1 MLGIVAERQSR
12 VPPGRNK
19 RVIVLQLVSRVSG
32 GIDFEARGCNRQPR
46 GDGWQPRHVRIPRLN
61 SANEPDSG
69 ERGRSLRLA
78 LATFAILALEL
89 AIIRWMSH
97 QVRIFAYLNNV
108 LLMASFLGMGLGVA
122 IGRRRPRLIDFA
134 LPSLAVLAAILTFSA
149 QLHLLRLAFPDPSLS
164 IWGAETLRGNETFI
178 TNLTKI
184 VALFALVVWI
194 FVCAGSVVG
203 LLFASLR
210 PLRAYTADLA
220 GSLLG
225 VLAMTIAA
233 ALGTTPPVWLA
244 LAVIPLLILS
254 PRILSVV
261 SAVAVVVLAQLSVQG
276 ALFSPYNRLDIGRST
291 VIPGHPLA
299 LAANR
304 DAHQLLLDLRTSN
317 VTDPHY
323 TPNQQQSLGIYRY
336 MYDLPFRVPAGKG
349 RALVVGAGTG
359 NDVAA
364 ALRNGFGQVV
374 SVDIDPTIISIGRRL
389 HPEGPYRDARV
400 VPVVNDARAYLEQ
413 HRDEHFDIVCF
424 GLLDSHAMFSSMA
437 SLRLDNYVYT
447 VESMRSAWN
456 HVAPGGAMSVSFSV
470 YAGNWIADRIF
481 AVMTEATGRPPRVFS
496 FPVSTAKTF
505 IVTKGETR
513 LPSRPVLFEISQNT
527 DLDTTRVTT
536 DDWPFLYLRPDTIP
550 AGYMTMLAC
559 ILIIA
564 AAGARIAFGRRL
576 YGSGFDPVLFLMGA
590 AFLLIETR
598 GVTDLS
604 LLFGSTWIVN
614 SSVFA
619 GVLVMALAAN
629 LAVQRFRPR
638 DLTPYFIALFGAL
651 LVSYLVRPSQLLTLS
666 LLGRGVAGGLLNALP
681 IAFAGVI
688 FSTLLARSEDA
699 TSSLGSNLVGAMAGG
714 CLEYASIVTGLR
726 FLTAIAI
733 ALYGAA
739 FVFVTRRNRGGSV
752 N

>member
-1 MLGIVAERQSR
+1 MRA
-12 VPPGRNK
+12 
-19 RVIVLQLVSRVSG
+19 
-32 GIDFEARGCNRQPR
+32 
-46 GDGWQPRHVRIPRLN
+46 
-61 SANEPDSG
+61 
-69 ERGRSLRLA
+69 LRLG

-134 LPSLAVLAAILTFSA
+134 LPSLVILAAILTFSA
-149 QLHLLRLAFPDPSLS
+149 QLGLLRIAFPDPTLS

-178 TNLTKI
+178 RNLSKI
-184 VALFALVVWI
+184 VALFSLVVWI

-203 LLFASLR
+203 PLFSSLR

-225 VLAMTIAA
+225 VIAMTVAA
-233 ALGTTPPVWLA
+233 AFGTTPPVWLA
-244 LAVIPLLILS
+244 LAVIPIVILS
-254 PRILSVV
+254 PRIISIVC
-261 SAVAVVVLAQLSVQG
+261 AVAVVVLAQLSVQH
-276 ALFSPYNRLDIGRST
+276 ALFSPYNRLDIGYSA
-291 VIPGHPLA
+291 VIPGHPFA

-317 VTDPHY
+317 ITDPHF
-323 TPNQQQSLGIYRY
+323 TEVQQRFLAKYRY

-374 SVDIDPTIISIGRRL
+374 SVDIDPTIVSIGQGF
-389 HPEGPYRDARV
+389 HPEHPYNDPRAVR
-400 VPVVNDARAYLEQ
+400 VVNDARAYLEQ
-413 HRDEHFDIVCF
+413 NPDERFDIVCF

-447 VESMRSAWN
+447 VEAMRSAWR
-456 HVAPGGAMSVSFSV
+456 HVAPGGALSVSFSV
-470 YAGNWIADRIF
+470 YAGPWIADRIF
-481 AVMTEATGRPPRVFS
+481 AVMTQATGLRPRVFA
-496 FPVSTAKTF
+496 FPETTAKTF
-505 IVTKGETR
+505 IVTKGQTR
-513 LPSRPVLFEISQNT
+513 MPARPVIFEVPMAT
-527 DLDTTRVTT
+527 DLEATRVTT
-536 DDWPFLYLRPDTIP
+536 DDWPFLYLRPDTFP
-550 AGYMTMLAC
+550 AGYVTMLAC
-559 ILIIA
+559 ILVLA
-564 AAGARIAFGRRL
+564 AAGARFAFGKHL

-629 LAVQRFRPR
+629 LAVERFRPR
-638 DLTPYFIALFGAL
+638 NLTPYFVALFAAL
-651 LVSYLVRPSQLLTLS
+651 LVSYLVRPSELLTLP

-681 IAFAGVI
+681 IGFAGVI
-688 FSTLLARSEDA
+688 FSTLLSRSEDA
-699 TSSLGSNLVGAMAGG
+699 TSSLGSNLIGAMAGG
-714 CLEYASIVTGLR
+714 CLEYSSIVTGLR

-739 FVFVTRRNRGGSV
+739 FVLVTRGRV
-752 N
+752 ADP

>member
-1 MLGIVAERQSR
+1 MLGVACAISS
-12 VPPGRNK
+12 PD
-19 RVIVLQLVSRVSG
+19 LQEETETGAG
-32 GIDFEARGCNRQPR
+32 GGMRAF
-46 GDGWQPRHVRIPRLN
+46 RL
-61 SANEPDSG
+61 G
-69 ERGRSLRLA
+69 

-122 IGRRRPRLIDFA
+122 IGRRRPRLIELA
-134 LPSLAVLAAILTFSA
+134 LPSLVVLAAILTFSA
-149 QLHLLRLAFPDPSLS
+149 QLHLLRIAFPDPTLS

-178 TNLTKI
+178 RNLAKI
-184 VALFALVVWI
+184 VALFGLVVWI
-194 FVCAGSVVG
+194 FVCVGSIVG
-203 LLFASLR
+203 PLFSSLR

-225 VLAMTIAA
+225 VIAMTIAA

-244 LAVIPLLILS
+244 LAVIPLVILS
-254 PRILSVV
+254 PRIVSIV
-261 SAVAVVVLAQLSVQG
+261 SAVLVVVLAQLSVQH
-276 ALFSPYNRLDIGRST
+276 ALFSPYNRLDIGYST
-291 VIPGHPLA
+291 VIPGHPYA

-304 DAHQLLLDLRTSN
+304 DAHQLLLDLRTAN
-317 VTDPHY
+317 IVNPRY
-323 TPNQQQSLGIYRY
+323 TQPEKRFLAKYRY
-336 MYDLPFRVPAGKG
+336 MYDLPFRVPAGRG

-374 SVDIDPTIISIGRRL
+374 SVDIDPTIIRIGKRF
-389 HPEGPYRDARV
+389 HPERPYSDARA

-413 HRDEHFDIVCF
+413 HPDERFDIVCF

-447 VESMRSAWN
+447 VEAIRSAWN
-456 HVAPGGAMSVSFSV
+456 HVAPGGALSISFSV
-470 YAGNWIADRIF
+470 YAGNWISDRIY
-481 AVMTEATGRPPRVFS
+481 AVITQATGRPPRVFA
-496 FPVSTAKTF
+496 FPESTARTF

-513 LPSRPVLFEISQNT
+513 LPSRPVSFEIRMNT
-527 DLDTTRVTT
+527 DLNATRVTT
-536 DDWPFLYLRPDTIP
+536 DDWPFLYLRPDTFP
-550 AGYMTMLAC
+550 TGYVTMLIC
-559 ILIIA
+559 ILLIA
-564 AAGARIAFGRRL
+564 AAGARIAFGKRL

-629 LAVQRFRPR
+629 LAVQRFRPEN
-638 DLTPYFIALFGAL
+638 LTPYFVALFAAL
-651 LVSYLVRPSQLLTLS
+651 LISYLVRPSQLLTLP
-666 LLGRGVAGGLLNALP
+666 LIERGVVGGLMNALP
-681 IAFAGVI
+681 IGFAGVI
-688 FSTLLARSEDA
+688 FSTLLSRSEDA
-699 TSSLGSNLVGAMAGG
+699 TSSLGSNLIGAMAGG

-739 FVFVTRRNRGGSV
+739 FVLVAGRRGKVSGGA
-752 N
+752 

>member
-1 MLGIVAERQSR
+1 MLAGACAISSPA
-12 VPPGRNK
+12 
-19 RVIVLQLVSRVSG
+19 LQDETETG
-32 GIDFEARGCNRQPR
+32 A
-46 GDGWQPRHVRIPRLN
+46 
-61 SANEPDSG
+61 G
-69 ERGRSLRLA
+69 ERTRALRLG

-89 AIIRWMSH
+89 ALIRWMSH

-122 IGRRRPRLIDFA
+122 IGRRRPRLIHFV
-134 LPSLAVLAAILTFSA
+134 LPSLVVLAAILTFSA
-149 QLHLLRLAFPDPSLS
+149 QLHLLRIAFPDPTLS

-178 TNLTKI
+178 TNLAKI

-194 FVCAGSVVG
+194 FVCAGSIVG
-203 LLFASLR
+203 PLFSSLR

-225 VLAMTIAA
+225 VIAMTIAA
-233 ALGTTPPVWLA
+233 AFGTTPPVWLA
-244 LAVIPLLILS
+244 LAVIPLVILS
-254 PRILSVV
+254 PRIV
-261 SAVAVVVLAQLSVQG
+261 SIICAIVVVALAQLSVQH
-276 ALFSPYNRLDIGRST
+276 ALFSPYNRLDVGYST
-291 VIPGHPLA
+291 VIPGHPYA

-304 DAHQLLLDLRTSN
+304 DAHQLLLDLRAPNIVNSR
-317 VTDPHY
+317 Y
-323 TPNQQQSLGIYRY
+323 TEAQQQFLATYRY

-374 SVDIDPTIISIGRRL
+374 SVDIDPTIIAIGKRL
-389 HPEGPYRDARV
+389 HPERPYSDPRA

-413 HRDEHFDIVCF
+413 HPNERFDIVCF

-447 VESMRSAWN
+447 VEAIRSAWN
-456 HVAPGGAMSVSFSV
+456 HVAPGGALSISFSV
-470 YAGNWIADRIF
+470 YAGNWIADRIY
-481 AVMTEATGRPPRVFS
+481 AVITEATGQPPRVFA
-496 FPVSTAKTF
+496 FPEWTARTF

-513 LPSRPVLFEISQNT
+513 LPSRHVIFEIPMNT
-527 DLDTTRVTT
+527 DLDATRVTT
-536 DDWPFLYLRPDTIP
+536 DDWPFLYLRPDTFP
-550 AGYMTMLAC
+550 TGYVTMLAC
-559 ILIIA
+559 ILVIA
-564 AAGARIAFGRRL
+564 AAGARIAFGKRV

-629 LAVQRFRPR
+629 LAVQRFRPQN
-638 DLTPYFIALFGAL
+638 LTPYFVALFAAL
-651 LVSYLVRPSQLLTLS
+651 LISYLVRPSQLLTLP
-666 LLGRGVAGGLLNALP
+666 LIERGVFGGLLNALP
-681 IAFAGVI
+681 IGFAGVI
-688 FSTLLARSEDA
+688 FSTLLARSDDA
-699 TSSLGSNLVGAMAGG
+699 TSSLGSNLIGAMAGG

-739 FVFVTRRNRGGSV
+739 FVLVAGRRGKVSGEA
-752 N
+752 

>member
-1 MLGIVAERQSR
+1 M
-12 VPPGRNK
+12 
-19 RVIVLQLVSRVSG
+19 
-32 GIDFEARGCNRQPR
+32 
-46 GDGWQPRHVRIPRLN
+46 
-61 SANEPDSG
+61 SG
-69 ERGRSLRLA
+69 EITEGTSERIRAFRLG

-134 LPSLAVLAAILTFSA
+134 LPSLGVLAAILTFSA
-149 QLHLLRLAFPDPSLS
+149 QLHLLRIAFPDPTLS
-164 IWGAETLRGNETFI
+164 IWGAEVLRGNETFLL
-178 TNLTKI
+178 NLVKI

-194 FVCAGSVVG
+194 FICAGSIVG
-203 LLFASLR
+203 PLFSSLR

-225 VLAMTIAA
+225 VIAMTIAA
-233 ALGTTPPVWLA
+233 ALGTTPPIWLA
-244 LAVIPLLILS
+244 LAVIPLVILS
-254 PRILSVV
+254 PRILSIVC
-261 SAVAVVVLAQLSVQG
+261 AIAVVVLAQFSVQH
-276 ALFSPYNRLDIGRST
+276 ALFSPYNRLDIGYST
-291 VIPGHPLA
+291 VIPGKPLA

-304 DAHQLLLDLRTSN
+304 DAHQLLLDLTIPN
-317 VTDPHY
+317 ITNPQY
-323 TPNQQQSLGIYRY
+323 TEQQQRFLLKYRY
-336 MYDLPFRVPAGKG
+336 MYDLPFRVPVGK
-349 RALVVGAGTG
+349 RSALVVGAGTG

-364 ALRNGFGQVV
+364 ALRNGFGKVV
-374 SVDIDPTIISIGRRL
+374 SVDIDPTIINIGKRF
-389 HPEGPYRDARV
+389 HPEHPYSDPRA

-413 HRDEHFDIVCF
+413 HPDERFDVVCF

-447 VESMRSAWN
+447 VESMRSAWR
-456 HVAPGGAMSVSFSV
+456 HVAPGGALSVSFSV

-481 AVMTEATGRPPRVFS
+481 AVMTEATGQKPRVFA
-496 FPVSTAKTF
+496 FPATTAKTF

-513 LPSRPVLFEISQNT
+513 LPPPPVVFEVPMST
-527 DLDTTRVTT
+527 DLDATRVTT
-536 DDWPFLYLRPDTIP
+536 DDWPFLYLRPDTFP
-550 AGYMTMLAC
+550 TGYVTMLIC
-559 ILIIA
+559 ILVIA
-564 AAGARIAFGRRL
+564 AAGARIAFGKRL

-629 LAVQRFRPR
+629 LAVQRFQPR
-638 DLTPYFIALFGAL
+638 DLTQYFIALFAAL
-651 LVSYLVRPSQLLTLS
+651 LLSYLVRPSNLLTLP
-666 LLGRGVAGGLLNALP
+666 LLGRGVVGGLLNALP
-681 IAFAGVI
+681 IGFAGVI
-688 FSTLLARSEDA
+688 FSTLLSRSEDA

-739 FVFVTRRNRGGSV
+739 FVLVARKRGRAGATGAT
-752 N
+752 

>member
-1 MLGIVAERQSR
+1 LTEEPGPTERTRAFRLG
-12 VPPGRNK
+12 
-19 RVIVLQLVSRVSG
+19 
-32 GIDFEARGCNRQPR
+32 
-46 GDGWQPRHVRIPRLN
+46 
-61 SANEPDSG
+61 
-69 ERGRSLRLA
+69 

-134 LPSLAVLAAILTFSA
+134 LPSLVVLAAILTFSA
-149 QLHLLRLAFPDPSLS
+149 QLHLLRIAFPDPTLS
-164 IWGAETLRGNETFI
+164 IWGAETLRGNETFLM
-178 TNLTKI
+178 NLTKI

-203 LLFASLR
+203 RLFSSLR

-225 VLAMTIAA
+225 VIAMTVAA
-233 ALGTTPPVWLA
+233 AFGTTPPVWLA
-244 LAVIPLLILS
+244 LAVIPLVILS
-254 PRILSVV
+254 PRIV
-261 SAVAVVVLAQLSVQG
+261 SIVCAIAVVVLAQLSVQH
-276 ALFSPYNRLDIGRST
+276 ALFSPYNRLDIGYST
-291 VIPGHPLA
+291 VIPGNPFA

-304 DAHQLLLDLRTSN
+304 DAHQLLLDLRTEN
-317 VTDPHY
+317 LTNPRY
-323 TPNQQQSLGIYRY
+323 TEQQRSFLAKYRY

-374 SVDIDPTIISIGRRL
+374 SVDIDPTIIRIGKRF
-389 HPEGPYRDARV
+389 HPERPYDDPRAM
-400 VPVVNDARAYLEQ
+400 PVVNDARAYLEQ
-413 HRDEHFDIVCF
+413 HPNDRFDIVCF
-424 GLLDSHAMFSSMA
+424 GLLDSHAMFSSMS

-447 VESMRSAWN
+447 VEAMRSAWN
-456 HVAPGGAMSVSFSV
+456 HVAPGGALSVCFSV
-470 YAGNWIADRIF
+470 YAGNWISDRIF
-481 AVMTEATGRPPRVFS
+481 AVMTEATGQRPRVFA
-496 FPVSTAKTF
+496 FPATTAKTF

-513 LPSRPVLFEISQNT
+513 LPSRPVIFEVPMFT
-527 DLDTTRVTT
+527 DLDATRVTT
-536 DDWPFLYLRPDTIP
+536 DDWPFLYLRPETFP
-550 AGYMTMLAC
+550 TGYVTMLAC
-559 ILIIA
+559 ILVIA
-564 AAGARIAFGRRL
+564 AASARFAFGRRL

-638 DLTPYFIALFGAL
+638 DLTPYFVGLFAAL
-651 LVSYLVRPSQLLTLS
+651 LISYLVRPSQLLAFP
-666 LLGRGVAGGLLNALP
+666 LLERGVLGGLLNALP
-681 IAFAGVI
+681 IGFAGVI
-688 FSTLLARSEDA
+688 FSTLLSRSEDA

-739 FVFVTRRNRGGSV
+739 FVLVARARGSV
-752 N
+752 GSAGGQ

>member
-1 MLGIVAERQSR
+1 L
-12 VPPGRNK
+12 
-19 RVIVLQLVSRVSG
+19 
-32 GIDFEARGCNRQPR
+32 IDDQVMG
-46 GDGWQPRHVRIPRLN
+46 
-61 SANEPDSG
+61 ANE
-69 ERGRSLRLA
+69 RVRALRLG

-108 LLMASFLGMGLGVA
+108 LLMASFLGMGLGIA
-122 IGRRRPRLIDFA
+122 IGRRRPRLIEFA
-134 LPSLAVLAAILTFSA
+134 LPSLLVLAAILTFSA
-149 QLHLLRLAFPDPSLS
+149 QLGLLRLAFPDPTLS
-164 IWGAETLRGNETFI
+164 IWGAETLRGNETFLR
-178 TNLTKI
+178 NLTKI

-203 LLFASLR
+203 PLFSSLR
-210 PLRAYTADLA
+210 PLRAYTADLT

-225 VLAMTIAA
+225 VIAMTIAA
-233 ALGTTPPVWLA
+233 AFGTTPPVWLA
-244 LAVIPLLILS
+244 LAVIPLAILS
-254 PRILSVV
+254 PRIV
-261 SAVAVVVLAQLSVQG
+261 SFACAIAVVVLAQLSVQH
-276 ALFSPYNRLDIGRST
+276 AQFSPYNRLDIGYSA
-291 VIPGHPLA
+291 VIPGHPFA

-317 VTDPHY
+317 IASPQY
-323 TPNQQQSLGIYRY
+323 TLQQQQFLQKYRY
-336 MYDLPFRVPAGKG
+336 MYDLPFRVPVGRG

-374 SVDIDPTIISIGRRL
+374 SVDIDPTIIAIGRRF
-389 HPEGPYRDARV
+389 HPERPYSDPRAQ
-400 VPVVNDARAYLEQ
+400 PVVNDARAYFEQ
-413 HRDEHFDIVCF
+413 HRDERFDIVCF
-424 GLLDSHAMFSSMA
+424 GLLDSHAMFSSMG

-447 VESMRSAWN
+447 VEAMRSAWN
-456 HVAPGGAMSVSFSV
+456 HVAPGGALSVSFSV

-481 AVMTEATGRPPRVFS
+481 AVMTQATGQNPRVFA
-496 FPVSTAKTF
+496 FPETTAKTF
-505 IVTKGETR
+505 IVTRGASR
-513 LPSRPVLFEISQNT
+513 LPARAVRFEVPMAT

-536 DDWPFLYLRPDTIP
+536 DDWPFLYLRPNTFP
-550 AGYMTMLAC
+550 AGYVTMLAC
-559 ILIIA
+559 VLVLA
-564 AAGARIAFGRRL
+564 AAGARVAFGKHL

-629 LAVQRFRPR
+629 LAVQRFQPR
-638 DLTPYFIALFGAL
+638 DLTPYFVALFVAL
-651 LVSYLVRPSQLLTLS
+651 VISYLIRPSQLLPLS
-666 LLGRGVAGGLLNALP
+666 MLGRGVVGGLLNALP
-681 IAFAGVI
+681 IGFAGVI

-714 CLEYASIVTGLR
+714 SLEYASIFTGLR

-739 FVFVTRRNRGGSV
+739 FVLVARARSRSGTESSV
-752 N
+752 H

>member
-1 MLGIVAERQSR
+1 M
-12 VPPGRNK
+12 
-19 RVIVLQLVSRVSG
+19 QLVARVS
-32 GIDFEARGCNRQPR
+32 AVSSRGLTAEPGLTERTR
-46 GDGWQPRHVRIPRLN
+46 AFRL
-61 SANEPDSG
+61 G
-69 ERGRSLRLA
+69 

-97 QVRIFAYLNNV
+97 QVRIFAYLNNI

-122 IGRRRPRLIDFA
+122 IGRRRPRLIHVA
-134 LPSLAVLAAILTFSA
+134 LPSLVVLAAILTFSA
-149 QLHLLRLAFPDPSLS
+149 QLHLLRIAFPDPTLS
-164 IWGAETLRGNETFI
+164 IWGAETLRGNETFFM
-178 TNLTKI
+178 NLTKI

-203 LLFASLR
+203 PLFSSLR

-225 VLAMTIAA
+225 VIAMTVAA

-244 LAVIPLLILS
+244 LAVIPLVILS
-254 PRILSVV
+254 PRILSIVC
-261 SAVAVVVLAQLSVQG
+261 AVAVVVLAQLSVQH
-276 ALFSPYNRLDIGRST
+276 ALFSPYNRLDLGYST
-291 VIPGHPLA
+291 VIPGHPFA

-317 VTDPHY
+317 ITNPIY
-323 TPNQQQSLGIYRY
+323 TEQQQRFLAKYRY

-374 SVDIDPTIISIGRRL
+374 SVDIDPTIITIGKRF
-389 HPEGPYRDARV
+389 HPERPYSDPRA

-413 HRDEHFDIVCF
+413 HPNDRFDIVCF

-447 VESMRSAWN
+447 VEAIRSAWN
-456 HVAPGGAMSVSFSV
+456 HVGPGGALSISFSV
-470 YAGNWIADRIF
+470 YAGKWIADRIF
-481 AVMTEATGRPPRVFS
+481 AVMTEATGQRPRVFA
-496 FPVSTAKTF
+496 FQEWTAWTF
-505 IVTKGETR
+505 IVTKGQTR
-513 LPSRPVLFEISQNT
+513 LPSRPVIFEVPMAI
-527 DLDTTRVTT
+527 DLDATRVTT
-536 DDWPFLYLRPDTIP
+536 DDWPFLYLRPNTFP
-550 AGYMTMLAC
+550 TGYVTMLVC
-559 ILIIA
+559 ILVCA
-564 AAGARIAFGRRL
+564 AAGARIAFGKRL

-638 DLTPYFIALFGAL
+638 DLTPYFVALFAAL
-651 LVSYLVRPSQLLTLS
+651 LISYLVRPSQLLALP
-666 LLGRGVAGGLLNALP
+666 LLGRGIAGGLLNALP
-681 IAFAGVI
+681 IGFAGVI
-688 FSTLLARSEDA
+688 FSTLLSRSEDA
-699 TSSLGSNLVGAMAGG
+699 TSSLGSNLVGAMVGG
-714 CLEYASIVTGLR
+714 CLEYASIATGLR

-739 FVFVTRRNRGGSV
+739 FVLVAGRKGRSEGQ
-752 N
+752 

>member
-1 MLGIVAERQSR
+1 MNNAIAVTSERTR
-12 VPPGRNK
+12 
-19 RVIVLQLVSRVSG
+19 
-32 GIDFEARGCNRQPR
+32 A
-46 GDGWQPRHVRIPRLN
+46 
-61 SANEPDSG
+61 
-69 ERGRSLRLA
+69 LRLG

-122 IGRRRPRLIDFA
+122 IGRRRPRLIEFA
-134 LPSLAVLAAILTFSA
+134 LPSLVVLAAILTFSA
-149 QLHLLRLAFPDPSLS
+149 QLHLLRIAFPDPTLS

-178 TNLTKI
+178 KNLAKI

-194 FVCAGSVVG
+194 FLCAGSVVG
-203 LLFASLR
+203 PLFAGLR

-225 VLAMTIAA
+225 VIAMTIAA

-244 LAVIPLLILS
+244 LAVIPLVILS
-254 PRILSVV
+254 PRILSIV
-261 SAVAVVVLAQLSVQG
+261 AAGAVVVLAQLSVQH

-291 VIPGHPLA
+291 VIPGRPLA

-304 DAHQLLLDLRTSN
+304 DAHQILLDLRESN
-317 VTDPHY
+317 IAGPHY
-323 TPNQQQSLGIYRY
+323 TPEQRRLLATYRY
-336 MYDLPFRVPAGKG
+336 MYDLPFRVPARKG

-374 SVDIDPTIISIGRRL
+374 SVDIDPTIISIGLRF
-389 HPEGPYRDARV
+389 HPERPYSDARA

-413 HRDEHFDIVCF
+413 HPDERFDIVCF

-447 VESMRSAWN
+447 VQAMRSAWN
-456 HVAPGGAMSVSFSV
+456 HVAPGGALSVSFSV
-470 YAGNWIADRIF
+470 YAGNWIADRIV
-481 AVMTEATGRPPRVFS
+481 AVMTEATGQAPRVFA
-496 FPVSTAKTF
+496 FPESTAKTF
-505 IVTKGETR
+505 IVTKGQTR
-513 LPSRPVLFEISQNT
+513 LPSRPVIFEIPQTT
-527 DLDTTRVTT
+527 DLQTTRVTT
-536 DDWPFLYLRPDTIP
+536 DDWPFLYLRPDTFP
-550 AGYMTMLAC
+550 AGYVTMLAC
-559 ILIIA
+559 ILVMA
-564 AAGARIAFGRRL
+564 AAGARIAFGKQL

-614 SSVFA
+614 SCVFA

-638 DLTPYFIALFGAL
+638 DLTPYFVALFAAL
-651 LVSYLVRPSQLLTLS
+651 LVSYLVRPSQLLTLP
-666 LLGRGVAGGLLNALP
+666 LLGRGAAGGLLNALP

-739 FVFVTRRNRGGSV
+739 FVLVARRRGRASV
-752 N
+752 D

>member
-1 MLGIVAERQSR
+1 L
-12 VPPGRNK
+12 
-19 RVIVLQLVSRVSG
+19 
-32 GIDFEARGCNRQPR
+32 
-46 GDGWQPRHVRIPRLN
+46 
-61 SANEPDSG
+61 SG
-69 ERGRSLRLA
+69 EITEGTSERIRAFRLG

-134 LPSLAVLAAILTFSA
+134 LPSLGVLAAILTFSA
-149 QLHLLRLAFPDPSLS
+149 QLHLLRIAFPDPTLS
-164 IWGAETLRGNETFI
+164 IWGAEVLRGNETFLL
-178 TNLTKI
+178 NLVKI

-194 FVCAGSVVG
+194 FICAGSIVG
-203 LLFASLR
+203 PLFSSLR

-225 VLAMTIAA
+225 VIAMTIAA
-233 ALGTTPPVWLA
+233 ALGTTPPIWLA
-244 LAVIPLLILS
+244 LAVIPLVILS
-254 PRILSVV
+254 PRILSIVC
-261 SAVAVVVLAQLSVQG
+261 AIAVVVLAQFSVQH
-276 ALFSPYNRLDIGRST
+276 ALFSPYNRLDIGYST
-291 VIPGHPLA
+291 VIPGKPLA

-304 DAHQLLLDLRTSN
+304 DAHQLLLDLTIPN
-317 VTDPHY
+317 ITNPQY
-323 TPNQQQSLGIYRY
+323 TEQQQRFLLKYRY
-336 MYDLPFRVPAGKG
+336 MYDLPFRVPVGK
-349 RALVVGAGTG
+349 RSALVVGAGTG

-364 ALRNGFGQVV
+364 ALRNGFGKVV
-374 SVDIDPTIISIGRRL
+374 SVDIDPTIINIGKRF
-389 HPEGPYRDARV
+389 HPEHPYSDPRA

-413 HRDEHFDIVCF
+413 HPDERFDVVCF

-447 VESMRSAWN
+447 VESMRSAWR
-456 HVAPGGAMSVSFSV
+456 HVAPGGALSVSFSV

-481 AVMTEATGRPPRVFS
+481 AVMTEATGQKPRVFA
-496 FPVSTAKTF
+496 FPATTAKTF

-513 LPSRPVLFEISQNT
+513 LPPPPVVFEVPMST
-527 DLDTTRVTT
+527 DLDATRVTT
-536 DDWPFLYLRPDTIP
+536 DDWPFLYLRPDTFP
-550 AGYMTMLAC
+550 TGYVTMLIC
-559 ILIIA
+559 ILVIA
-564 AAGARIAFGRRL
+564 AAGARIAFGKRL

-629 LAVQRFRPR
+629 LAVQRFQPR
-638 DLTPYFIALFGAL
+638 DLTQYFIALFAAL
-651 LVSYLVRPSQLLTLS
+651 LLSYLVRPSNLLTLP
-666 LLGRGVAGGLLNALP
+666 LLGRGVVGGLLNALP
-681 IAFAGVI
+681 IGFAGVI
-688 FSTLLARSEDA
+688 FSTLLSRSEDA

-739 FVFVTRRNRGGSV
+739 FVLVARKRGRAGATGAT
-752 N
+752 